1 MSKRILSAAVIC
13 AGQMGRRIV
22 QIAAQQSSSIRLS
35 DLVAELRSARFR
47 REPEKLFGSKFSIG
61 ECIRGRW

>member
-1 MSKRILSAAVIC
+1 MSKRILSAAVIG

-35 DLVAELRSARFR
+35 DLVIEL
-47 REPEKLFGSKFSIG
+47 
-61 ECIRGRW
+61 